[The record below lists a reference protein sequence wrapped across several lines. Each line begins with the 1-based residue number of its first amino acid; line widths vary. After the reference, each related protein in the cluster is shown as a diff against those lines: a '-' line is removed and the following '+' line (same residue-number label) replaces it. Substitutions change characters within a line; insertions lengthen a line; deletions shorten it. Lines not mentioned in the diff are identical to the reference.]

1 MAVVNAPGWIGESA
15 AQETGQRWM
24 KEAGA
29 ALRIGVP
36 FWMSQMAGQSKE
48 ITITLGQNHSY
59 DRNDL
64 INRLRAIGATPAVVV
79 ISGDLVAQNT
89 GVPCL
94 EFPANLPNAYVTLR
108 VNATIYGRGG
118 QGGTGGHGD
127 GYPGGPCILN
137 SIGTKLRIENN
148 GAICGGGGGGAGV
161 RVGGSNVVSAGSG
174 GRPFGPGGI
183 AQGRDSI
190 NGNAAT
196 LAAPGAQP
204 AKTRYGSQGGAGGQV
219 GSAGGTGVFP
229 GGQGQL
235 YSPGAAGAAL
245 YGSAPTWT
253 KLGNIYGSR
262 L

>member
-24 KEAGA
+24 KDAGA

-48 ITITLGQNHSY
+48 ITITLGANHNY

-64 INRLRAIGATPAVVV
+64 INKLRAIGATPAVVV

-118 QGGTGGHGD
+118 AGISNGQTSGQA
-127 GYPGGPCILN
+127 GGPCILN

-148 GAICGGGGGGAGV
+148 GAICGGGGGG
-161 RVGGSNVVSAGSG
+161 GGARPGQNMVSAGSG
-174 GRPFGPGGI
+174 GRPFGPAGI
-183 AQGRDSI
+183 AGGRDSKD
-190 NGNAAT
+190 GYAAT
-196 LAAPGAQP
+196 LTAPGATP
-204 AKTRYGSQGGAGGQV
+204 PKTRYGTTGGAGGDV
-219 GSAGGTGVFP
+219 GRPGASGTNDGGKITNYP
-229 GGQGQL
+229 G
-235 YSPGAAGAAL
+235 GAAGAAL